1 MNDQSHNKENIIREQ
16 HFAPEIADEIQLG
29 YYRCSR
35 NGKTVEVNDLLTNIF
50 EFKTHEDL
58 INSGIPDKLNR
69 TILEKQKAAGESS
82 ESMIDSLSMKTKMAR
97 EVWLEVRSRVVNDDH
112 GHPVFHEGF
121 VREISSERL
130 AREQFKNEITSLET
144 MNEELQRG
152 LQRGIEF
159 SEKLL
164 KEGSFPAAEEHT
176 ETHLTLN
183 KKILIIDDDNDIT
196 TVFSEFFSE
205 KGLIVQTADNGRD
218 AFRIYHNFHPD
229 VVLSDIMMPG
239 MDGLTLQEKIR
250 DLNNEQPIVLVTGE
264 KSKEAAKDL
273 LSSMGIP
280 LLFKPVNIRTDL
292 WNTVKSLLEKQS
304 QS

>member
-1 MNDQSHNKENIIREQ
+1 MNDQSHKKEKPVRE
-16 HFAPEIADEIQLG
+16 HLSASEIADEIQLG

-50 EFKTHEDL
+50 EFKTHEEL
-58 INSGIPDKLNR
+58 INSGIPEKLNKNL
-69 TILEKQKAAGESS
+69 LEKRKSAGESS
-82 ESMIDSLSMKTKMAR
+82 ESIIDTLSMKTKVAR
-97 EVWLEVRSRVVNDDH
+97 EIWLEVRSRVVVDDH
-112 GHPVFHEGF
+112 GYPVFNEGF
-121 VREISSERL
+121 VREISSERS
-130 AREQFKNEITSLET
+130 AHEQYENKIRSLET
-144 MNEELQRG
+144 MNGELQKG

-159 SEKLL
+159 SAQLL
-164 KEGSFPAAEEHT
+164 EEGTFSAADEHS
-176 ETHLTLN
+176 ETYLTLN
-183 KKILIIDDDNDIT
+183 KKILIIDDDDDIT
-196 TVFSEFFSE
+196 TLFSEFFSE
-205 KGLIVQTADNGRD
+205 KGLIVQTANNGRD
-218 AFRIYHNFHPD
+218 AFRIYHNFQPD

-273 LSSMGIP
+273 LNEMGIP

-292 WNTVKSLLEKQS
+292 WNTVKGVLEKPS